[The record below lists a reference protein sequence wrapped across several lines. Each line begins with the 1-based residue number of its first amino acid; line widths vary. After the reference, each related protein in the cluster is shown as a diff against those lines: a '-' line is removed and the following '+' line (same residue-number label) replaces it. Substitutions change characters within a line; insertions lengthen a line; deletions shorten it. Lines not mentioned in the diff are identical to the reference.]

1 MDLRWGILCEKQTW
15 VKNKEHD
22 LVQVMFEM
30 PSFMQEYI
38 RVLTSEDRSSM
49 EICILELSVC
59 SYS

>member
-1 MDLRWGILCEKQTW
+1 M
-15 VKNKEHD
+15 
-22 LVQVMFEM
+22 QVMFEM